1 MYMHIREAQLQD
13 LDRIL
18 EIYEIA
24 KKFMRETGN
33 MNQWNSSYPD
43 RSLLIKDIQAHQLYV
58 MENEEVHAVFAF
70 IQGDDPTYK
79 IIEGAWLED
88 SPYGTIHRIASDG
101 IVHHIMEEAVNYCI
115 KKCPHIRIDTHEDN
129 KVMQKLILRNGFK
142 RTGIIHIADGSPRIA
157 FERVSS

>member
-1 MYMHIREAQLQD
+1 MHIREANLQD
-13 LDRIL
+13 LDRIS
-18 EIYEIA
+18 EIYDIA

-43 RSLLIKDIQAHQLYV
+43 RSFLTKDINAHQLYV
-58 MENEEVHAVFAF
+58 IENEEVHAVFAF
-70 IQGDDPTYK
+70 IPGEDPTYK
-79 IIEGAWLED
+79 VIEGAWLDD

-101 IVHHIMEEAVNYCI
+101 TVHHIMEKAVDYCLT
-115 KKCPHIRIDTHEDN
+115 KCPHIRIDTHEDN

-142 RTGIIHIADGSPRIA
+142 KTGIIYIADGSPRIA